1 MAHDANFVG
10 NRLRLSV
17 FLQCMEHGEMPT
29 RPSRF
34 RRSTQ
39 INAVPARSLALLF
52 PRVNCDV
59 LALEAYNGPPVLT
72 SKASME
78 TTAIMSDVAEEA
90 ATDNEPLENN
100 VNKEGEKTSEDSIP
114 TTVAEET
121 TRNNKGLS
129 SNPKRRLP
137 VNELALLRTTTLDG
151 LPTPVVGMLCGC
163 H

>member
-1 MAHDANFVG
+1 M
-10 NRLRLSV
+10 
-17 FLQCMEHGEMPT
+17 
-29 RPSRF
+29 
-34 RRSTQ
+34 
-39 INAVPARSLALLF
+39 
-52 PRVNCDV
+52 
-59 LALEAYNGPPVLT
+59 T

-90 ATDNEPLENN
+90 ATDDEPLENN

-151 LPTPVVGMLCGC
+151 LPTPVVGMLRGC

>member
-1 MAHDANFVG
+1 
-10 NRLRLSV
+10 
-17 FLQCMEHGEMPT
+17 
-29 RPSRF
+29 
-34 RRSTQ
+34 
-39 INAVPARSLALLF
+39 
-52 PRVNCDV
+52 
-59 LALEAYNGPPVLT
+59 
-72 SKASME
+72 
-78 TTAIMSDVAEEA
+78 MSDVAEEA
-90 ATDNEPLENN
+90 ATDDEPLENN

-151 LPTPVVGMLCGC
+151 LPTPVDAAVNFTTPIAVIDPIEESQMRSADFSQLDR

>member
-10 NRLRLSV
+10 NRLRLSA

-34 RRSTQ
+34 RQSTQ
-39 INAVPARSLALLF
+39 IMAEPARSLTPLSS
-52 PRVNCDV
+52 RVNCDV
-59 LALEAYNGPPVLT
+59 PVLEAYNGPLVLT
-72 SKASME
+72 SKASMK
-78 TTAIMSDVAEEA
+78 TTAITSDVAEEA
-90 ATDNEPLENN
+90 ATDDEPLENN
-100 VNKEGEKTSEDSIP
+100 ANKEGKKTSEDSIP
-114 TTVAEET
+114 TTVAEKT

-129 SNPKRRLP
+129 GNPKRRLP

-151 LPTPVVGMLCGC
+151 LPTPVVGMLRGC

>member
-17 FLQCMEHGEMPT
+17 FLQCMEHGEMPA

-34 RRSTQ
+34 RRSAQ
-39 INAVPARSLALLF
+39 IMAEPARSFAPLSS
-52 PRVNCDV
+52 RVNCGV
-59 LALEAYNGPPVLT
+59 PALEAYNGPLVLT

-90 ATDNEPLENN
+90 ATDDESLGNN
-100 VNKEGEKTSEDSIP
+100 INKEGEKISEDSIP
-114 TTVAEET
+114 TTVAEKT

-137 VNELALLRTTTLDG
+137 VNEFALLRTTTLDG
-151 LPTPVVGMLCGC
+151 LPTQVVGMLRGC